1 VVTKADLVDADRL
14 AEVVGQVGVLLA
26 GTSLAGSPILAV
38 SAVGDERT
46 GLDRLRG
53 ELEQLDRRVRSSIG
67 DLDPREA
74 PVRLAIDRVFSVKG
88 RGAVVTGTLRGGSLA
103 RGATLRLVPGDRPAR
118 IRDIQVHGVA
128 VEAAGPGRTAL
139 NVAGVEIADLG
150 RGLVLTDDPA
160 IIATDRVLA
169 RLSRPLPDRA
179 RARVHIRT
187 AAVDA
192 ALSRSGRDAIEL
204 PDGASAGIV
213 RLATPIA
220 AAEGDRFVLRR
231 ASGAERVVGGVVLDT
246 MPPRG
251 ISRRRQTPERVAQ
264 VAAALGVLEQPA
276 PRSKTDANLARA
288 RLDLHGALAR
298 TGDRADLA
306 ADVSAEVDA
315 SVIGAVEAA
324 GSDGLALPAARAAAV
339 RALRRAT
346 TIDRDTAAGTAA
358 AAIDRLATAGVIVR
372 DGAVVRS
379 PGVAAR
385 QRLDPELLAAM
396 DRLEASLAVAAPPVL
411 TEAAHAAGCPRP
423 GIRELERAGR
433 IVVLEPDLAYAMSTY
448 GDLTAQALVMAA
460 RQPLTPAAFRDA
472 TGTSRKYVMA
482 ILADLDRRG
491 MLRRTEAGHVPGPRA
506 PSRPPPATPT
516 AASTVPADR

>member
-1 VVTKADLVDADRL
+1 MTVVVGTAGHIDHGKTTLLRALTGIDADRLPEERRRGMTIDVGYAHLTLSDGRSLDFVDVPGHDRLVGNMLVGAGEIDAAMLVVAADDGPRAQTIEHLELLDALDIRSGIAVVTKADLVDADRL

-213 RLATPIA
+213 
-220 AAEGDRFVLRR
+220 
-231 ASGAERVVGGVVLDT
+231 
-246 MPPRG
+246 PPRVIASCSVG
-251 ISRRRQTPERVAQ
+251 H
-264 VAAALGVLEQPA
+264 
-276 PRSKTDANLARA
+276 RA
-288 RLDLHGALAR
+288 RNGSWEESSSTRCRH
-298 TGDRADLA
+298 
-306 ADVSAEVDA
+306 
-315 SVIGAVEAA
+315 A
-324 GSDGLALPAARAAAV
+324 GSR
-339 RALRRAT
+339 
-346 TIDRDTAAGTAA
+346 
-358 AAIDRLATAGVIVR
+358 
-372 DGAVVRS
+372 
-379 PGVAAR
+379 VAAR
-385 QRLDPELLAAM
+385 RRSAWRRSQPRSVCSNSPHRGAKRTRTSPERDSTFTVRSLGPGTGPTSPPTSPQSSMRRSSVLLRPRAATASPCPLRAPQPSVPSAAQRRSTARQQPE
-396 DRLEASLAVAAPPVL
+396 R
-411 TEAAHAAGCPRP
+411 PRP
-423 GIRELERAGR
+423 RSIGSPQQASSSAT
-433 IVVLEPDLAYAMSTY
+433 EPWSDRPASPRGSAWTQSSSPRWT
-448 GDLTAQALVMAA
+448 VSKRRSPSPR
-460 RQPLTPAAFRDA
+460 RQ
-472 TGTSRKYVMA
+472 Y
-482 ILADLDRRG
+482 
-491 MLRRTEAGHVPGPRA
+491 
-506 PSRPPPATPT
+506 
-516 AASTVPADR
+516 